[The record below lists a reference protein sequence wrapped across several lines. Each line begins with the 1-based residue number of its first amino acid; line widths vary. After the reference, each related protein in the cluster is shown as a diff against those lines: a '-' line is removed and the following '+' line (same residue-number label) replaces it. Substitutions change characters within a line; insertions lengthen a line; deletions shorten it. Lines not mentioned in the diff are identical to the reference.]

1 MANTIL
7 TPAMITNKA
16 VIRLENLLNFG
27 KYVDRQYSNQF
38 ARQGAKIGATLNIRK
53 PARFQGRTGPALQV
67 EDFNETY
74 VPLVITNQFG
84 VDVSF
89 TSAEEALSLNDLDE
103 QVIGPGMATVANRV
117 DNDGLTQYLNIGNLV
132 GTPGTPPNALDFAL
146 QVRQRLLDEGFPD
159 DGQLYLLVGPQANRS
174 LVAGNSTL
182 FNPQR
187 EIGKQYREGIMADIA
202 GLQIAVDQNVGAQ
215 TVGPLGGSPVV
226 NGANQGVN
234 SGWSDSMNLVTN
246 AWTASAAPRLNQGDV
261 FTIAG
266 VFKVNPQSRKTTN
279 VLQQFTTLAN
289 VSSDGAGNATI
300 PIAPAIIFLGQH
312 QNVTASPANGAALT
326 VVGTAST
333 TYVQNLGFHKSAFTL
348 ATVDL
353 LLPRGVHMASRKVYK
368 NFSLRMVQA
377 YDVNNDRLP
386 MRLDCLYGYKTI
398 YREGGVRLTN

>member
-53 PARFQGRTGPALQV
+53 PARFVGRTGPAMQI

-103 QVIGPGMATVANRV
+103 QVIGPGMAAVANNV
-117 DNDGLTQYLNIGNLV
+117 DNNGLQQYLNIGNLV
-132 GTPGTPPNALDFAL
+132 GTPGTPPNSLDFVM

-159 DGQLYLLVGPQANRS
+159 DGQLFLIIGPQANRS
-174 LVAGNSTL
+174 LVSGNSVL

-187 EIGKQYREGIMADIA
+187 EISKQYREGIMADIA
-202 GLQIAVDQNVGAQ
+202 GLQISVDQNVGTQ
-215 TVGPLGGSPVV
+215 TVGPLGGSPAV
-226 NGANQGVN
+226 NGANQGIN
-234 SGWSDSMNLVTN
+234 QGWADSINLITN

-261 FTIAG
+261 FTIAN
-266 VFKVNPQSRKTTN
+266 VFKVNPQSRVSTN
-279 VLQQFTTLAN
+279 VLQQFTVLAP
-289 VSSDGAGNATI
+289 VSSDASGNATI
-300 PIAPAIIFLGQH
+300 PIAPALIYGGQH
-312 QNVTASPANGAALT
+312 QNVTISPPSAALLT
-326 VVGTAST
+326 VVGTAATS
-333 TYVQNLGFHKSAFTL
+333 YVQNLGFHKSAFTL

-368 NFSLRMVQA
+368 NFSMRMVQA

-386 MRLDCLYGYKTI
+386 MRLDCLYGWKTI
-398 YREGGVRLTN
+398 YREGAARLTN